1 MSLTQSAIDSVPIPP
16 PERLS
21 LSDGDNLYLV
31 FEKRGRPGWLMKY
44 RFAGVPT
51 SVSFGRYPDVGLAAA
66 RRAADAARAQ
76 LRSGLNPSTAKRVE
90 KDAAYVAAAN
100 TFGKA
105 GRELLERDDTK
116 AKRTSDKHEWLY
128 GLLSPLHTKPLT
140 GIMAP
145 DVLKVL
151 RGIEASG
158 KREAARRAGQF
169 AGRVFRLA
177 IQEGYCTLNPAG
189 DLRGA
194 LKPVKVESH
203 AAIVNEKHFG
213 GLMQLVDSDK
223 FSHATVRHGLQL
235 LARVALRPGE
245 LRLGEWKEIDFDKAE
260 WRVPAH
266 RMKMRREHL
275 VPLSRQAIEILRRQH
290 DVSGHGDF
298 IFPGVRNGRPMSDAG
313 MGVSLKNMFIPAE
326 SHVPHGFRSSFSTI
340 MNERGFDDAVIELQ
354 LSHAK
359 KDKIAG
365 IYDRSQRN
373 PQRRE
378 LLQAW
383 ADLIDTLKAEKS

>member
-1 MSLTQSAIDSVPIPP
+1 MPLTQSVIDSVPVPP
-16 PERLS
+16 PARVA

-31 FEKRGRPGWLMKY
+31 FEKRGRPGWLLKY

-51 SVSFGRYPDVGLAAA
+51 SVSFGRYPDVGLADA
-66 RRAADAARAQ
+66 RKAADAARAQ
-76 LRSGLNPSTAKRVE
+76 LRSGVNPSTAKRVE

-105 GRELLERDDTK
+105 GRELIERDDTK
-116 AKRTSDKHEWLY
+116 AQRTADKHEWLF
-128 GLLSPLHTKPLT
+128 GLLSALHSRPLT
-140 GIMAP
+140 GITAP

-151 RGIEASG
+151 RGIEVSG
-158 KREAARRAGQF
+158 KREAARRCAQF
-169 AGRVFRLA
+169 TARVFRLA
-177 IQEGYCTLNPAG
+177 IQEGYCTLNPAS

-194 LKPVKVESH
+194 LKPVKTKSH
-203 AAIVNEKHFG
+203 AAIVDEKHFG
-213 GLMQLVDSDK
+213 NLMQLVDSDQ

-245 LRLGEWKEIDFDKAE
+245 LRAGEWKEVDFDKAE
-260 WRVPAH
+260 WRIPAA
-266 RMKMRREHL
+266 RMKMRREFL
-275 VPLSRQAIEILRRQH
+275 VPLSRQAIEILKRQQE
-290 DVSGHGDF
+290 VSGDGTY
-298 IFPGVRNGRPMSDAG
+298 IFPGVRSGRPMSDAG

-340 MNERGFDDAVIELQ
+340 MREHGRDGEVIELQ

-373 PQRRE
+373 AERRV
-378 LLQAW
+378 LLQDW
-383 ADLIDTLKAEKS
+383 ADLIDTLKKAEA